1 MLKLNVPKIISR
13 RERRL
18 AWFVALSADAIQ
30 ILGLPLF
37 SAGAASP
44 FDAATD
50 VAAAILLCKLLGW
63 HWAFLPAAIAELVPG
78 LDLFPTWTAALLYV
92 LRNRR
97 HEFEVEVAHGTSPAE
112 PRSLNP

>member
-1 MLKLNVPKIISR
+1 MKFNVPKVISR
-13 RERRL
+13 RDRRM
-18 AWFVALSADAIQ
+18 AWLVAISADAIQ
-30 ILGLPLF
+30 ILALPLF
-37 SAGAASP
+37 SAGGASP

-50 VAAAILLCKLLGW
+50 IAAGIVLCKLLGW

-92 LRNRR
+92 LRHRR
-97 HEFEVEVAHGTSPAE
+97 HEVEAEVVHSGPATL